1 MLHNSITPY
10 LTFTSQMR
18 PSMVDAHQDVKKAK
32 PVYRNIG
39 LAQLIKYR
47 LPWAGKVS
55 ILHRISGA
63 ALFLLLPFILYL
75 FDQSLA
81 SELSFM
87 QFQAFTDHFLVK
99 LICLGLI
106 WSFLHHFCAGIRYLL
121 LDLEIGV
128 EKIAANKSAII
139 VLIVSLTLTAAVGAK
154 LFGLF

>member
-1 MLHNSITPY
+1 
-10 LTFTSQMR
+10 
-18 PSMVDAHQDVKKAK
+18 MVDAQQDVKKAK

-128 EKIAANKSAII
+128 EKIAAQKSAII
-139 VLIVSLTLTAAVGAK
+139 VLIVSLTLTALVGAK

>member
-1 MLHNSITPY
+1 
-10 LTFTSQMR
+10 
-18 PSMVDAHQDVKKAK
+18 MVDAQQDVKKDR

-63 ALFLLLPFILYL
+63 VLFILLPFILYL

-81 SELSFM
+81 SELSY
-87 QFQAFTDHFLVK
+87 QKFQAFTSNILVK
-99 LICLGLI
+99 IICLGLI
-106 WSFLHHFCAGIRYLL
+106 WAFLHHFCAGIRYLL

-128 EKIAANKSAII
+128 EKSEANRSAIF
-139 VLIVSLTLTAAVGAK
+139 VFSLGLALTAVVGLK
-154 LFGLF
+154 LFGFY

>member
-1 MLHNSITPY
+1 
-10 LTFTSQMR
+10 
-18 PSMVDAHQDVKKAK
+18 MVDAQQEVKKAK

-128 EKIAANKSAII
+128 EKIAAQKSAII
-139 VLIVSLTLTAAVGAK
+139 VLIVSLTLTALVGAK

>member
-1 MLHNSITPY
+1 
-10 LTFTSQMR
+10 
-18 PSMVDAHQDVKKAK
+18 MVDAHQDVKKAK
-32 PVYRNIG
+32 LVYRNIG

-128 EKIAANKSAII
+128 EKIPAQKSAIL
-139 VLIVSLTLTAAVGAK
+139 VLVVSLALTALVGAK

>member
-1 MLHNSITPY
+1 
-10 LTFTSQMR
+10 
-18 PSMVDAHQDVKKAK
+18 MVDAQQDVKKAK
-32 PVYRNIG
+32 PVFRNIG

-87 QFQAFTDHFLVK
+87 QFQSFTDHFLVK

-128 EKIAANKSAII
+128 EKIPAQQSAIL
-139 VLIVSLTLTAAVGAK
+139 VLVVSLALTALVGAK

>member
-1 MLHNSITPY
+1 
-10 LTFTSQMR
+10 
-18 PSMVDAHQDVKKAK
+18 MVEAQQNVKKDR

-63 ALFLLLPFILYL
+63 VLFLLLPFILYI

-81 SELSFM
+81 SEMSY
-87 QFQAFTDHFLVK
+87 QKFQAFTSNILVK
-99 LICLGLI
+99 IICLGLI

-128 EKIAANKSAII
+128 EKSESNRSAII
-139 VLIVSLTLTAAVGAK
+139 VLVVGIALTAVVGLK
-154 LFGLF
+154 LFGLY

>member
-18 PSMVDAHQDVKKAK
+18 PFMVDAHQDVKKAK

-128 EKIAANKSAII
+128 EKIAAQKSAII
-139 VLIVSLTLTAAVGAK
+139 VLIVSLTLTAVVGAK
-154 LFGLF
+154 LFDLF

>member
-1 MLHNSITPY
+1 ML
-10 LTFTSQMR
+10 
-18 PSMVDAHQDVKKAK
+18 DAQQEVKSAK

-63 ALFLLLPFILYL
+63 ALFLMLPFLLYL

-81 SELSFM
+81 SELSY
-87 QFQAFTDHFLVK
+87 QKFQAVTGHVLVK
-99 LICLGLI
+99 IILLGLI
-106 WSFLHHFCAGIRYLL
+106 WSFIHHFCAGIRYLL

-128 EKIAANKSAII
+128 EKLDANRSAI
-139 VLIVSLTLTAAVGAK
+139 VVFFLGLALTAIIALK

>member
-1 MLHNSITPY
+1 
-10 LTFTSQMR
+10 
-18 PSMVDAHQDVKKAK
+18 MVDAQQNVKKDR

-63 ALFLLLPFILYL
+63 ALFLMLPFLLYL
-75 FDQSLA
+75 LDQSLA
-81 SELSFM
+81 SEVSY
-87 QFQAFTDHFLVK
+87 QTFQAITGHALVK
-99 LICLGLI
+99 VVLLGLI

-128 EKIAANKSAII
+128 EKADANRSAIF
-139 VLIVSLTLTAAVGAK
+139 VFCLGLALTAIVGLK
-154 LFGLF
+154 LFGLY

>member
-1 MLHNSITPY
+1 
-10 LTFTSQMR
+10 
-18 PSMVDAHQDVKKAK
+18 MVDAPQNIKKDR
-32 PVYRNIG
+32 PVFRNIG

-63 ALFLLLPFILYL
+63 AMFLMLPFILYL

-81 SELSFM
+81 SELSY
-87 QFQAFTDHFLVK
+87 QNFQAFTSNILVK
-99 LICLGLI
+99 IICLGLI

-128 EKIAANKSAII
+128 EKSESNRSAII
-139 VLIVSLTLTAAVGAK
+139 VLIVGLVLTAAVGLK
-154 LFGLF
+154 LFGLY

>member
-1 MLHNSITPY
+1 
-10 LTFTSQMR
+10 
-18 PSMVDAHQDVKKAK
+18 MVEAQQNVKKDR

-55 ILHRISGA
+55 ILHRISGGV
-63 ALFLLLPFILYL
+63 LFLLLPFILYL

-81 SELSFM
+81 SELSY
-87 QFQAFTDHFLVK
+87 QNFQAFTGNILVK
-99 LICLGLI
+99 IICLGLI

-128 EKIAANKSAII
+128 EKSESNRSAIF
-139 VLIVSLTLTAAVGAK
+139 VLIVGIALTAVVGLK
-154 LFGLF
+154 LFGLY

>member
-1 MLHNSITPY
+1 
-10 LTFTSQMR
+10 
-18 PSMVDAHQDVKKAK
+18 MVDANHEIKRAK

-63 ALFLLLPFILYL
+63 ALFLMLPFILYL

-81 SELSFM
+81 SELSY
-87 QFQAFTDHFLVK
+87 QKFQAFTGNVLVK

-128 EKIAANKSAII
+128 EKADANRSAI
-139 VLIVSLTLTAAVGAK
+139 VVFFLGLALTAVVGLK
-154 LFGLF
+154 LFGLY

>member
-1 MLHNSITPY
+1 
-10 LTFTSQMR
+10 
-18 PSMVDAHQDVKKAK
+18 MVDAQQDVKKAK

-81 SELSFM
+81 SELSFV

-128 EKIAANKSAII
+128 EKIAANQSAII
-139 VLIVSLTLTAAVGAK
+139 VLIVSLALTAAVGAK

>member
-1 MLHNSITPY
+1 
-10 LTFTSQMR
+10 
-18 PSMVDAHQDVKKAK
+18 MVDAHQDVKKAK

-128 EKIAANKSAII
+128 EKIAAQKSAIL
-139 VLIVSLTLTAAVGAK
+139 VLIVSLALTAAVGAK

>member
-1 MLHNSITPY
+1 
-10 LTFTSQMR
+10 
-18 PSMVDAHQDVKKAK
+18 MVDAQQDVKKAK

-87 QFQAFTDHFLVK
+87 KFQQFTDLILVK
-99 LICLGLI
+99 LICLSLI

-128 EKIAANKSAII
+128 EKIEAQKSAII
-139 VLIVSLTLTAAVGAK
+139 VLTVSLALTALVGAK
-154 LFGLF
+154 LFDLF